1 MELNQVRYFVT
12 LSRELNFTRA
22 AERGNLT
29 QPALTKVIRKLEDEM
44 GGDLVHRERR
54 LTQLTQ
60 LGKLVL
66 PHFQAMVLAAEKVR
80 DQIRELDRGAESLRI
95 GLTAS
100 VSASVVGHIIGQVT
114 SKLPE
119 VRIEVTDAPMSEI
132 PGLLLEGEIEG
143 AIAGDMPELPERLDQ
158 WTLFEE
164 NYVLLLPSSHHLAG
178 LDTVPPRLLE
188 QEVWLDRSEGS
199 VLERFWRLHFGNSS
213 PKIRHRA
220 SKDAVLV
227 NMAEEGLGITLV
239 PAHIP
244 TPPRVTRRVIGGEA
258 LRHEVSLLA
267 VAGRQHPTA
276 LEAFIKSTQ
285 KCRWSAE
292 SRLRTLD
299 DVV

>member
-12 LSRELNFTRA
+12 LSRVLNFTRA
-22 AERGNLT
+22 AEQCNVT
-29 QPALTKVIRKLEDEM
+29 QPALTKGIRKLEGEM
-44 GGDLVHRERR
+44 GGDLVHRERH

-66 PHFQAMVLAAEKVR
+66 PHFQAIIEAADKVR

-100 VSASVVGHIIGQVT
+100 VSASVVGHLIGQVT
-114 SKLPE
+114 SKMPE
-119 VRIEVTDAPMSEI
+119 VRIEVTDAPMAEI

-158 WTLFEE
+158 WKLFEE
-164 NYVLLLPSSHHLAG
+164 NYVLLLPNGHHLAG
-178 LDTVPPRLLE
+178 LDPVPPRLLE
-188 QEVWLDRSEGS
+188 QEVWLDWSEGS

-213 PKIRHRA
+213 PNIRHRA

-285 KCRWSAE
+285 KYGGSVK